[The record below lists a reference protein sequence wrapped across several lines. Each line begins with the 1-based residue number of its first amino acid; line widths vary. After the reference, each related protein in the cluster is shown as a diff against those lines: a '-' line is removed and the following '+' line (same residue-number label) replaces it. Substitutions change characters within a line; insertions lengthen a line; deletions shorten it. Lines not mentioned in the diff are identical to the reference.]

1 MSQPFI
7 ENTDIHPNELKDILV
22 GFLGQTYSEVSRYDN
37 HLVSPNQFLA
47 PKKQE
52 FQKTAERVLQEAA
65 PRIPQQ
71 QLSQPIQPIQHY
83 TPQQP
88 IPVQPQQPQQTS
100 DPNQLEFSFDNSIT
114 AKTIYNKLDDLEKK
128 IKKLDKTLE
137 TMLSLLEKYEIENT
151 Q

>member
-71 QLSQPIQPIQHY
+71 QLPQPIQPIQHY

-100 DPNQLEFSFDNSIT
+100 DPNQLEFSFDNSVT
-114 AKTIYNKLDDLEKK
+114 AKSIDEKLDNLEKRL
-128 IKKLDKTLE
+128 KKLD
-137 TMLSLLEKYEIENT
+137 TMLSKVLSYLESHESQDN
-151 Q
+151 